1 MSTCTFEVTEVAQ
14 SSRLKFLP
22 KHAGNFF
29 MTFEAM
35 VFNIAE
41 QFSKSYG
48 GGFWTFKEG
57 KAQGEIESP
66 FFYLVPDGE
75 KFDVSNPNNYFDGE
89 LTGEAY
95 GVGVTLISIS
105 NYLFFVDDKRK
116 RAAGLEA
123 QQISKQQ
130 QYLTDAFY
138 ALRDYAHTLPE
149 ANLINRLID

>member
-35 VFNIAE
+35 VF
-41 QFSKSYG
+41 
-48 GGFWTFKEG
+48 
-57 KAQGEIESP
+57 
-66 FFYLVPDGE
+66 
-75 KFDVSNPNNYFDGE
+75 
-89 LTGEAY
+89 
-95 GVGVTLISIS
+95 